1 MKLLI
6 DIGHPGHV
14 HLFRPFA
21 QEMIAKGHDI
31 LFTCRQKEY
40 ETELLKA
47 ADLKFICL
55 GKHYS
60 NKIGKTWGLIRFD
73 FQILFIAL
81 KFKPDMFFSHG
92 SFYAAQVA
100 WLLRKPHISMEDTGN
115 REQMRLYLPFTQAV
129 LMPDVLKCDVGNK
142 GIYYKSYHEIAYLH
156 PKRFMA
162 STKKVIKHEPYF
174 ILRFVAWNASH
185 DIGHIGLSFSD
196 KKEIIELLKQK
207 GKVFISSEKKLPA
220 EFEKYRLS
228 IKPEQLHDVL
238 MGATM
243 VVGEGSTTVS
253 ESVLLGVPAIYI
265 SPNEVAQIREEE
277 EYGLCFCFEDLNGV
291 LDKIRE
297 LLLYPDLKEE
307 FHKRYRSLLDSKID
321 VTAFMVWFIE
331 NWPDSFYVM
340 KKNPEYQLNFK

>member
-6 DIGHPGHV
+6 DIGHPAHV

-21 QEMIAKGHDI
+21 KEMIARGHDV

-40 ETELLKA
+40 EVELLKA
-47 ADLKFICL
+47 ADLKFVCL
-55 GKHYS
+55 GKHYL
-60 NKIGKTWGLIRFD
+60 NIAGKIWGLIRFD
-73 FQILFIAL
+73 FQILLIAL
-81 KFKPDMFFSHG
+81 KFKPDIFFSHG

-129 LMPDVLKCDVGNK
+129 LIPDVLKCDVGNK
-142 GIYYKSYHEIAYLH
+142 GIYYKSYHEMAYLH
-156 PKRFMA
+156 PKRFIA
-162 STKKVIKHEPYF
+162 SKKKVIKYEPYF
-174 ILRFVAWNASH
+174 ILRFVAWSASH
-185 DIGHIGLSFSD
+185 DIGHTGLSFSD
-196 KKEIIELLKQK
+196 KKEIIELLEKK

-220 EFEKYRLS
+220 GFEKYRLS

-243 VVGEGSTTVS
+243 VVSEGATIVS
-253 ESVLLGVPAIYI
+253 ESVLLGVPAIYV
-265 SPNEVAQIREEE
+265 SSNKWAYIREEE
-277 EYGLCFCFEDLNGV
+277 EYGLCFCFEDSNGV

-307 FHKRYRSLLDSKID
+307 FQKRCRPLLDSKID

-331 NWPDSFYVM
+331 NWPDSFHVM
-340 KKNPEYQLNFK
+340 KKNPERQLYFN